1 MTSRAPVLEPQAPVD
16 LHLHTVAS
24 DGRWTPAG
32 LIEHLAS
39 RSFRV
44 AAICDHDTMR
54 SVPEAQ
60 ELAERHGIVLVSG
73 VEVTTRWDE
82 RQWHLL
88 VYGVDPASP
97 RAWRFARL
105 LDYLADQLWAAAE
118 RGIQVLER
126 HGYRLPSLLEVVG
139 GQPLRPFHV
148 LTAAI
153 RDGHATNLATA
164 HELTKRYG
172 EAMQVDV
179 PLVEAVELAHEAG
192 GVCVVAHPGRNDGA
206 GILDAER
213 LDRMLGV
220 AAVDGLEAHYRS
232 HSDDDT
238 VRYRAMASQ
247 RGLLVSAGSDSHAP
261 GFPIDPKPYPAAWI
275 APLLRRLGIEVE
287 PVEGVPWYPGAPDA
301 EQLRAM
307 AARGN

>member
-1 MTSRAPVLEPQAPVD
+1 
-16 LHLHTVAS
+16 
-24 DGRWTPAG
+24 
-32 LIEHLAS
+32 
-39 RSFRV
+39 
-44 AAICDHDTMR
+44 MR

-60 ELAERHGIVLVSG
+60 ELAERHGILLVPG
-73 VEVTTRWDE
+73 VEVTTRWDG

-88 VYGVDPASP
+88 VYGIDPASP

-126 HGYRLPSLLEVVG
+126 HGHRLPSLLEVVD

-179 PLVEAVELAHEAG
+179 PLAETVELAHEAG

-206 GILDAER
+206 GILDAAW
-213 LDRMLGV
+213 LDRMLDV
-220 AAVDGLEAHYRS
+220 APVDGLEGHYRS

-238 VRYRAMASQ
+238 ARYRAMASE

-261 GFPIDPKPYPAAWI
+261 GFPVDPKPYPAAWI
-275 APLLRRLGIEVE
+275 APLLGRLGIEVE
-287 PVEGVPWYPGAPDA
+287 PVEDEPWYPGAPDA
-301 EQLRAM
+301 EQLRVM